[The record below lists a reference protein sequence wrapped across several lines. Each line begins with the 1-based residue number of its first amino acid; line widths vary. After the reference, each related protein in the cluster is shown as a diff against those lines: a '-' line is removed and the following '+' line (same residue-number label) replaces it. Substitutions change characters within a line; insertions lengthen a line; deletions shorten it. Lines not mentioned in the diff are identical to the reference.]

1 MQHRKWQL
9 AFSSI
14 YFWCSSQKAHKHFKY
29 CFSLLW
35 SSINTKTASSQFCLC
50 KALLIARN
58 NVMIKV
64 YSCMITSFFIL
75 LFFFLLLLHLCCC
88 PSSGHQKAQR
98 MTDKVHASWGQLC
111 PMSTKVWVSPC
122 CKHAHRKIPRRLQL
136 TPSSLHSESKPVQ
149 TKTS

>member
-75 LFFFLLLLHLCCC
+75 LLFFFCCYIC
-88 PSSGHQKAQR
+88 VVVHRQVIKKPREWQIRSMPAEVSSAQWAPRFESVLVANTHTQKN
-98 MTDKVHASWGQLC
+98 
-111 PMSTKVWVSPC
+111 TKKAAVN
-122 CKHAHRKIPRRLQL
+122 AIIP
-136 TPSSLHSESKPVQ
+136 PFWK
-149 TKTS
+149 